1 MDRKTFIKKTIRAIL
16 ITLPLAAIIG
26 CSNSDDG
33 SETPNPTPTPQ
44 SKCAEN
50 GALGSV
56 ELNHGHSLVI
66 SKEDV
71 IAAKRKTYDIQGTA
85 DHNHTLTVTSENFT
99 AMKSRGL
106 ADIYSSTDNDHRH
119 SVFVRCAQ

>member
-1 MDRKTFIKKTIRAIL
+1 MDRKFFIEKTTRAALVPLL
-16 ITLPLAAIIG
+16 IAAIIG
-26 CSNSDDG
+26 CSNSDEG
-33 SETPNPTPTPQ
+33 AGNSNPTPTTQ
-44 SKCAEN
+44 SKCLEN

-71 IAAKRKTYDIQGTA
+71 FAAKRKTYDIQGTA